1 MSDRQKSMKELE
13 VVELDNEDTNDSCYT
28 PTKPNRRAGS
38 QKQGAAKK
46 PGQLSLS
53 LTSVWHRVPVELCLH
68 YSFVCLLQF
77 CLLITVLFV
86 DYSLFSLQ
94 RLLQFFYW
102 NECDTLT
109 LYILLCNRSEE
120 HRTNIFEKEI
130 QCCQQSSQEGV
141 GSRGGEIKA
150 GILDEWNSGG
160 VKAVCHRRGI
170 NCGSSV
176 STIPPGQPRSTE
188 ILLQDVECGER
199 HS

>member
-1 MSDRQKSMKELE
+1 MIPVTPPPNPTGGLGVRNRGLPKNQVSYLCHWPVSGTECLE
-13 VVELDNEDTNDSCYT
+13 N
-28 PTKPNRRAGS
+28 
-38 QKQGAAKK
+38 
-46 PGQLSLS
+46 
-53 LTSVWHRVPVELCLH
+53 
-68 YSFVCLLQF
+68 FVF
-77 CLLITVLFV
+77 ITVLFV

-176 STIPPGQPRSTE
+176 STIPPGQPCSTE

>member
-1 MSDRQKSMKELE
+1 M
-13 VVELDNEDTNDSCYT
+13 
-28 PTKPNRRAGS
+28 
-38 QKQGAAKK
+38 
-46 PGQLSLS
+46 
-53 LTSVWHRVPVELCLH
+53 
-68 YSFVCLLQF
+68 
-77 CLLITVLFV
+77 
-86 DYSLFSLQ
+86 
-94 RLLQFFYW
+94 
-102 NECDTLT
+102 T

-141 GSRGGEIKA
+141 GSRGGEVKA
-150 GILDEWNSGG
+150 GILDEWNSGR